1 MARPQRKEKFWLVE
15 RAGVYSVAWYDE
27 AVQRTKRQGL
37 RTRDRDEANL
47 LLHDF
52 AQKGEAVHSPDG
64 RNAGL
69 TVETALDDYKREHV
83 AKNVEAKDRQEIA
96 IRHLKAYFGSMLL
109 KRVDKAMCRG
119 YADARRAGAI
129 GTGKGKGTNR
139 SGADSTIRREL
150 NVLRAAANHAQ
161 GEKRISLAEMPTF
174 DLPKEPKVKQEE
186 GFYSK
191 LQIATLIFMAEGDL
205 RDFILLAYT
214 WGARRASIEALH
226 VDQVHLERGYVDLLK
241 PGARETSKRK
251 PRVPITPSIR
261 RVLAAR
267 YAKAKADNGYL
278 FGSAGVDFYKR
289 FNEHATALGYDLAHP
304 HALRHSRATHLLM
317 DGHDEYKV
325 SRLIGDTVETLRRV
339 YGHHS
344 TEYLAEGLI

>member
-1 MARPQRKEKFWLVE
+1 VARPQRKEKFWLVE
-15 RAGVYSVAWYDE
+15 RNGVYSVAWYDE
-27 AVQRTKRQGL
+27 ALQRTKRQGL

-64 RNAGL
+64 RDAGL
-69 TVETALDDYKREHV
+69 TCSAALDDYFREHV
-83 AKNVEAKDRQEIA
+83 AKNVEDKVRQEIA
-96 IRHLKAYFGSMLL
+96 IRHLKAYFGDMLL

-119 YADARRAGAI
+119 YAEARKVGAI
-129 GTGKGKGTNR
+129 GTGKGKGANR
-139 SGADSTIRREL
+139 KGADSTIRREL
-150 NVLRAAANHAQ
+150 AVLRSAANHAR
-161 GEKRISLAEMPTF
+161 GEKRIGLNEMPTF
-174 DLPKEPKVKQEE
+174 ELPAEPKVQQEE

-191 LQIATLIFMAEGDL
+191 FQIATLIFMAEGDL
-205 RDFILLAYT
+205 RDFILLAYA
-214 WGARRASIEALH
+214 WGARRASVEKLH
-226 VDQVHLERGYVDLLK
+226 VDQVFLERGYVNLLK

-251 PRVPITPSIR
+251 PRVPITPTIR
-261 RVLAAR
+261 AALAAR
-267 YAKAKADNGYL
+267 YAKAKAGNGWL
-278 FGSAGVDFYKR
+278 FGSEGVDFYKR

-325 SRLIGDTVETLRRV
+325 ARLIGDTVETLRRV